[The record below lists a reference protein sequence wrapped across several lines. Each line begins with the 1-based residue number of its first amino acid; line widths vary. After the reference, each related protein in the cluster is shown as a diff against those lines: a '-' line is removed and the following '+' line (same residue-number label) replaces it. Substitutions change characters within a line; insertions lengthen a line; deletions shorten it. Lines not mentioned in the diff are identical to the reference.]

1 MAVEPEAA
9 RGRLWQA
16 GTLPRAGVMA
26 LLLAGFLLFLSWL
39 TPDRAPPTDVDRYL
53 RRGEVAG
60 AEALRAD
67 LNRLSPPGTDS
78 GPAVQHLIAL
88 GFNCVAPV
96 LPMGSWI
103 CLHRRPAEG
112 RVLRSFE
119 ARVRLDR
126 GSTAEITTRIWD
138 EPIR

>member
-1 MAVEPEAA
+1 MGVEPEVA
-9 RGRLWQA
+9 RGRMWQS
-16 GTLPRAGVMA
+16 GTLPRAGAMA
-26 LLLAGFLLFLSWL
+26 LLLGAMLLFLSWL
-39 TPDRAPPTDVDRYL
+39 SPDRAPPTDVDRYL

-67 LNRLSPPGTDS
+67 LVRLSPQGTDS

-88 GFNCVAPV
+88 GFNCVAPM
-96 LPMGSWI
+96 LPNGSWS

>member
-1 MAVEPEAA
+1 MA
-9 RGRLWQA
+9 G
-16 GTLPRAGVMA
+16 
-26 LLLAGFLLFLSWL
+26 LLAAVLLFLSWL
-39 TPDRAPPTDVDRYL
+39 VPDTAPPTDVDRYL
-53 RRGEVAG
+53 RRGEAAG

-67 LNRLSPPGTDS
+67 LARLSPRGADS

-96 LPMGSWI
+96 LPNGSWN

-138 EPIR
+138 EPVR